1 MKRYSPTNSKGAVT
15 TAATSWDISRRPWSW
30 GSSTQRWERA
40 FPTFSSVDNDAQ
52 RASLYRR
59 GGAGK
64 KLWPCRAAL
73 LHQPARAVSGDSK
86 AGGRAENT
94 ALRAGK
100 ERDHGD
106 AGRRAHRR
114 AGPQGAGRSGAHPR
128 YRASRPQPACGIVPA
143 WRDLHG

>member
-1 MKRYSPTNSKGAVT
+1 MKRCSPTNSKGAAT
-15 TAATSWDISRRPWSW
+15 TAATSSVISRQPSSW
-30 GSSTQRWERA
+30 ESSTRKSERA

-52 RASLYRR
+52 RASLHRR

-64 KLWPCRAAL
+64 KLRPCRAAL

-86 AGGRAENT
+86 AGGRAADA

-106 AGRRAHRR
+106 ASRGAHRR
-114 AGPQGAGRSGAHPR
+114 AGTQG
-128 YRASRPQPACGIVPA
+128 
-143 WRDLHG
+143 